1 MTNSSFSGDYM
12 MLRRLIVKPDLPEE
26 LQSLRIIGMNMWFT
40 WNPEVSRLFQ
50 ALDPELWESCS
61 HNPIILLA
69 NLTEERKKEKRVKDV
84 LKRTDK
90 FIKETEDLL
99 DKMH

>member
-1 MTNSSFSGDYM
+1 MGLLDFFLKSF
-12 MLRRLIVKPDLPEE
+12 
-26 LQSLRIIGMNMWFT
+26 
-40 WNPEVSRLFQ
+40 
-50 ALDPELWESCS
+50 
-61 HNPIILLA
+61 
-69 NLTEERKKEKRVKDV
+69 EERKKEKRVKEV

>member
-1 MTNSSFSGDYM
+1 MGLLDFIFKSS
-12 MLRRLIVKPDLPEE
+12 E
-26 LQSLRIIGMNMWFT
+26 
-40 WNPEVSRLFQ
+40 
-50 ALDPELWESCS
+50 
-61 HNPIILLA
+61 
-69 NLTEERKKEKRVKDV
+69 KEKRIKDV